1 MDLSK
6 INTKKERI
14 WWRLASW
21 GGPASCRSPTK
32 GAQPCAPTDRLEAC
46 PTTPHQLRCVSTTG
60 AKLLRIGIVA
70 TNRVRQHMTLLQK
83 NRKASLLW
91 QNTSSQAYYCE
102 RRGAISRHSR
112 GDGNPGR
119 AQSHAPLHDRAQFK
133 VCRNIKNGESMK
145 KMTSV
150 RSHYRGGYPFCNAG
164 LLRPSWWSGPFKW
177 MLRNRISVNVP
188 SGSGAIS

>member
-1 MDLSK
+1 MATGILV
-6 INTKKERI
+6 
-14 WWRLASW
+14 
-21 GGPASCRSPTK
+21 GPASCRSPTK

-46 PTTPHQLRCVSTTG
+46 PTSPHQLRWVSTTG

-70 TNRVRQHMTLLQK
+70 TNRVRQHMTFVQK

-102 RRGAISRHSR
+102 PSEAISRHSR

-145 KMTSV
+145 KV
-150 RSHYRGGYPFCNAG
+150 RPFALIIVVVILSATLASCGLRGGAAPSSGCCATGSQSTFLPAPAPFP
-164 LLRPSWWSGPFKW
+164 R
-177 MLRNRISVNVP
+177 
-188 SGSGAIS
+188 